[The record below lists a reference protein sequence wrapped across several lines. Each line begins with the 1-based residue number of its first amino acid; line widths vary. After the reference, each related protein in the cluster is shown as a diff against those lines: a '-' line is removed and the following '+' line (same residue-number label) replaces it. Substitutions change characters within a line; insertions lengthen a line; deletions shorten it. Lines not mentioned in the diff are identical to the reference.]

1 MTVKNYSKQCL
12 MISAGIMVLALLLSL
27 FGMGINVG
35 IDFSGGMSM
44 QYTMGEAVTQS
55 DIEGVL
61 NGIGLKDYAVSVQGT
76 GKDSINIRIKAIDED
91 GVQGVQASITE
102 ALQAKYPNAAIY
114 GDVNYVGPVAGAT
127 LLRNAFLS
135 VLIAALCMLIYIAI
149 RFDFNSGAAAVLG
162 LVHDV
167 LIMLSFMVIL
177 RSFVQMNSSFIAA
190 MLTIVGYSIN
200 NTIIIFDRI
209 RENARK
215 MPSSTPRVDVVNRS
229 IKECLG
235 RTINTTLTTLVTIVC
250 LYIFGVSSIRE
261 FALPIIVGIIS
272 GVYSANMINGYVW
285 AFLEEKK
292 RAKKTAKA

>member
-1 MTVKNYSKQCL
+1 MT
-12 MISAGIMVLALLLSL
+12 
-27 FGMGINVG
+27 
-35 IDFSGGMSM
+35 
-44 QYTMGEAVTQS
+44 
-55 DIEGVL
+55 
-61 NGIGLKDYAVSVQGT
+61 
-76 GKDSINIRIKAIDED
+76 
-91 GVQGVQASITE
+91 GVQTC
-102 ALQAKYPNAAIY
+102 ALPI
-114 GDVNYVGPVAGAT
+114 
-127 LLRNAFLS
+127 
-135 VLIAALCMLIYIAI
+135 
-149 RFDFNSGAAAVLG
+149 
-162 LVHDV
+162 
-167 LIMLSFMVIL
+167 
-177 RSFVQMNSSFIAA
+177 
-190 MLTIVGYSIN
+190 SIN

-292 RAKKTAKA
+292 RAKKAAKA